1 MGKDEKEEAVE
12 GEEDVQRN
20 EAEKGVEPEHDVIE
34 GMKNMEKGIAPLGE
48 PKPYDDLIHP
58 EEANMKDPGELLLE
72 VRARDA
78 KSRHLSTAT
87 FHLQVWLLRRE
98 RD

>member
-1 MGKDEKEEAVE
+1 MGETREENEVVGDSKLTKEE
-12 GEEDVQRN
+12 
-20 EAEKGVEPEHDVIE
+20 EKGAKPEHDVIE

-78 KSRHLSTAT
+78 YWHHISTAT
-87 FHLQVWLLRRE
+87 SLLQVLLQRRE